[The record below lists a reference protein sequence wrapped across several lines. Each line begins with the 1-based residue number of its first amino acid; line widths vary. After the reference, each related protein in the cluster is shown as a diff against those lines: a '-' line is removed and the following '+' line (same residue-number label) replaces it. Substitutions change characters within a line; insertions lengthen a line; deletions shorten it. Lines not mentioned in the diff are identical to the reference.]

1 MQIPA
6 NRMAKPAQRI
16 EPTPPVAVERVLVHP
31 PPEYLVKC
39 PHCGA
44 AGRWSAN
51 PNDRGTDKK
60 TGGPRRRCIGC
71 GAKLLFSANWA
82 SVRVVG

>member
-6 NRMAKPAQRI
+6 NRMAKPSQRI
-16 EPTPPVAVERVLVHP
+16 EPTPPVAVERVLVQP

-44 AGRWSAN
+44 AR
-51 PNDRGTDKK
+51 PNQWDVIGSMPGTGEHRK
-60 TGGPRRRCIGC
+60 RCRAC
-71 GAKLLFSANWA
+71 G
-82 SVRVVG
+82 VRVAIAQDYKKIRVIG